1 MTSTNMKKEIML
13 DSWKS
18 YYFEEL
24 NRLINRVASKAKEV
38 GRRGAPQP
46 NLCKPYLYVCPAKF
60 DKKCPQNFLNHLI
73 HRDASKGNEVGRE
86 GCTSG
91 LYLTIRM
98 RQHNSTKSVF
108 YNCKD
113 CQRQKYVENKFFH
126 FKSFFIQTV
135 EREDV
140 I

>member
-13 DSWKS
+13 DCWKS
-18 YYFEEL
+18 HYCEEL

-60 DKKCPQNFLNHLI
+60 DKKCPQKLLNHLI

-98 RQHNSTKSVF
+98 RQHNLTKSVF
-108 YNCKD
+108 YNCRTVKD
-113 CQRQKYVENKFFH
+113 RNMLKTNSFTSNH
-126 FKSFFIQTV
+126 FSSKQLK
-135 EREDV
+135 ERT
-140 I
+140 